1 MINNKKL
8 YAITFVIL
16 FSIILG
22 IVVMI
27 NFNESEIVLP
37 NDLPSNDVISY
48 DNPTLAYY
56 LEKYHTSHTI
66 SVSHPMTHYDIWFTP
81 NDYSRY
87 LQQESPLDGA
97 KVHFNDSNLELI
109 ESLKPNDG
117 VVVIYPIFT
126 SAAYNEP
133 GFYTYFA
140 GNCDESCITD
150 LSFTS
155 PKFLFNSSGLVTQLL
170 YSLGYEFV
178 TDVDVD
184 QNPEILDNYETVI
197 LLHNEYVTKNIFDA
211 VTNHPNI
218 IFLFPNALY
227 AEIDVNYDDNTITLI
242 RGHNYPEES
251 IANGFDYE
259 IEEQFHKYEYDSEC
273 LDWKFIEFENGHAL
287 NCYPDGIIPYDLD
300 ILIKMKEL

>member
-27 NFNESEIVLP
+27 NLDESETVLP
-37 NDLPSNDVISY
+37 NDLPSDDVLPYSS
-48 DNPTLAYY
+48 PTLAYY
-56 LEKYHTSHTI
+56 LEKYQSSHTVPTPSGI
-66 SVSHPMTHYDIWFTP
+66 DHIDVWFTP
-81 NDYSRY
+81 NDFSRY
-87 LQQESPLDGA
+87 LQEEIPVNGA
-97 KVHFNDSNLELI
+97 KVRFNDSNLELI

-133 GFYTYFA
+133 GFYNYFA

-155 PKFLFNSSGLVTQLL
+155 PRFLFNSSGLVTQLL

-184 QNPEILDNYETVI
+184 KNPELLDNYETVI

-227 AEIDVNYDDNTITLI
+227 AEIDVNYDDNTMTLI

-259 IEEQFHKYEYDSEC
+259 IEERFHKYEYDVEC

-287 NCYPDGIIPYDLD
+287 NCYPDGIMPHNLD

>member
-242 RGHNYPEES
+242 RGHNYPEFE

-259 IEEQFHKYEYDSEC
+259 IEERFHHYEYDSEC
-273 LDWKFIEFENGHAL
+273 LTWEFIEIENGHHL
-287 NCYPDGIIPYDLD
+287 NCYPDGVIHNNLD
-300 ILIKMKEL
+300 ILLKMKEL